1 MEDKLT
7 PPELSPNTNEE
18 LPGKAKEKGLVV
30 AAAVLLLLS
39 KGVDNEPP
47 NVEEGDGFVV
57 VTDATPAVDWG
68 EEEAA

>member
-18 LPGKAKEKGLVV
+18 LPDKAKEKGLVV
-30 AAAVLLLLS
+30 VAAVLLLS

-47 NVEEGDGFVV
+47 NVEEVDGFVV

-68 EEEAA
+68 EEEAT